1 MRLRLPSQSL
11 NLQTASSPP
20 EISPRDA
27 FLKLLAL
34 DCSHGLQP
42 AEVEMM
48 CHGMEVVIEMKSVY
62 LATITAQIAVSREQ
76 CRLLKLLKSDPDKSN
91 KVVYLDS
98 LKSL

>member
-1 MRLRLPSQSL
+1 
-11 NLQTASSPP
+11 
-20 EISPRDA
+20 
-27 FLKLLAL
+27 
-34 DCSHGLQP
+34 
-42 AEVEMM
+42 M